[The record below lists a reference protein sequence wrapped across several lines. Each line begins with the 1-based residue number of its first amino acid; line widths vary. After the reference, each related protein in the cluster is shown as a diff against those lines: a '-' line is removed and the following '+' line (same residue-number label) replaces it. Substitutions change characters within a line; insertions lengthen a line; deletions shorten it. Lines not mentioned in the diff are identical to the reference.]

1 VIYVRAIVRFVSVL
15 MMLII
20 VFLLVPGTVAAN
32 GYLEQISDN
41 GKTFTLED
49 FEAWLANLLIGFI
62 ELMQR
67 VSPLFIVVIILIGAV
82 MLIIGGLVGNR
93 YLRGAGISGI
103 IAALFALIIIK
114 NAAVIVLMIENLTLR
129 Q

>member
-1 VIYVRAIVRFVSVL
+1 MRAIVRFVSVL

-114 NAAVIVLMIENLTLR
+114 NAAVIVLMIENVTLR

>member
-1 VIYVRAIVRFVSVL
+1 MRAIVRFVSVL